1 MLRPFYIVL
10 TIFVAVFFKLSFFNV
25 ALIAS
30 SPIID
35 QVANQPIFKVGKKRR
50 RTIAKFSKHS
60 TALNMESDSS
70 VGEKEE
76 DEETE
81 KIFKKLR
88 FPSLSFLTAFV
99 SSQFGAIFANRSGN
113 PNFHDHPS
121 PINLNTHLSLSI
133 LRI

>member
-10 TIFVAVFFKLSFFNV
+10 ILFTAVFFKLSFFNV

-60 TALNMESDSS
+60 NVLSLETDAL

-76 DEETE
+76 NEVTE

-99 SSQFGAIFANRSGN
+99 SSNIEALFANRSGS
-113 PNFHDHPS
+113 PNFHDHPT
-121 PINLNTHLSLSI
+121 PINSNAHLSLSI